1 MVIFNIYVLC
11 SVLLVS
17 ILAVNV
23 SRVRMKEKV
32 ANGDGGN
39 KELRNA
45 IRSHGNTLEFI
56 IPFALLILTLDM
68 GSTDK
73 GLVAFLAFNFIFIR
87 IAYAYSMISFLFKL
101 RQITAGA
108 TYLFMLIGCGV
119 LARQLLA

>member
-11 SVLLVS
+11 SVLLIS

-23 SRVRMKEKV
+23 SRVRMKEKI

-39 KELRNA
+39 KSLRNA
-45 IRSHGNTLEFI
+45 IRSHGNTLEFV
-56 IPFALLILTLDM
+56 IPFALIILALDT

-73 GLVAFLAFNFIFIR
+73 GLVAFLAFNFIFVR
-87 IAYAYSMISFLFKL
+87 VAYAWSMISFLFKL

-108 TYLFMLIGCGV
+108 TYLFMLIACGV

>member
-23 SRVRMKEKV
+23 SRVRMKEKI

-39 KELRNA
+39 KSLRNA
-45 IRSHGNTLEFI
+45 IRSHGNTLEFV
-56 IPFALLILTLDM
+56 IPFALIILALDM
-68 GSTDK
+68 GNTDK
-73 GLVAFLAFNFIFIR
+73 GLVAFLAFNFIFVR
-87 IAYAYSMISFLFKL
+87 VAYAWSMISFLFKL

-108 TYLFMLIGCGV
+108 TYLFMLIACGV

>member
-23 SRVRMKEKV
+23 SRVRMKEKI

-39 KELRNA
+39 KSLRNA
-45 IRSHGNTLEFI
+45 IRSHGNTLEFV
-56 IPFALLILTLDM
+56 IPFALIILALDM

-73 GLVAFLAFNFIFIR
+73 GLVAFLAFNFIFVR
-87 IAYAYSMISFLFKL
+87 VAYAWSMISFLFKL

-108 TYLFMLIGCGV
+108 TYLFMLIACGV
-119 LARQLLA
+119 LTRQLLT